1 MTDWYVQQPNPDLEE
16 EFIGPL
22 RPSELLKMVR
32 EGAVGP
38 EHLLRKDDS
47 AWFEARE
54 VGGLFE
60 AAMRPTIRMFCP
72 QCNTQIAEVPI
83 TCPKCGVEVQK
94 AHEEITENTIV
105 NPAINSQAGRSVQKW
120 LQKKVRKKEKEKDKD
135 ARDSQ

>member
-1 MTDWYVQQPNPDLEE
+1 MTQWYVQQPNPEFEE

-32 EGAVGP
+32 DGLVGP

-60 AAMRPTIRMFCP
+60 AAMRPTIRYFCP
-72 QCNTQIAEVPI
+72 HCNTRIPEVPAN
-83 TCPKCGVEVQK
+83 CPGCGLEVHK
-94 AHEEITENTIV
+94 AREEFTENTII
-105 NPAINSQAGRSVQKW
+105 NPSDQAITSQAGRSVQQW
-120 LQKKVRKKEKEKDKD
+120 LQKKKVRRKDKEG
-135 ARDSQ
+135 

>member
-1 MTDWYVQQPNPDLEE
+1 MTNWYVQQPNPEFEE

-32 EGAVGP
+32 NGEVGP

-60 AAMRPTIRMFCP
+60 AAMRPTIRYFCP
-72 QCNTQIAEVPI
+72 ECNTPLQEIPV
-83 TCPKCGVEVQK
+83 TCPKCGTEVVK
-94 AHEEITENTIV
+94 AREEITENTIIS
-105 NPAINSQAGRSVQKW
+105 PHDQAIASQAGRSVQKW
-120 LQKKVRKKEKEKDKD
+120 LQKKVRKKDKDKED
-135 ARDSQ
+135 

>member
-1 MTDWYVQQPNPDLEE
+1 MTNWYVQHPDPDFEE

-32 EGAVGP
+32 EGEVGP

-60 AAMRPTIRMFCP
+60 AAMRPTIRLFCP
-72 QCNTQIAEVPI
+72 RCNTLIPEVPI
-83 TCPKCGVEVQK
+83 ICHKCGLEVQK
-94 AHEEITENTIV
+94 AREEITENTIE
-105 NPAINSQAGRSVQKW
+105 NPNDKSITSQAGRSVQKW
-120 LQKKVRKKEKEKDKD
+120 LQKKVRKKDKDKQD
-135 ARDSQ
+135 